1 MIKKAGYLSIHS
13 RRFSRKY
20 AGKCVAVVDDAV
32 VAVGKNRLEV
42 YKKAIKDIPK
52 NKPLGVYY
60 VPTDKDFLTAL

>member
-1 MIKKAGYLSIHS
+1 MIKKANYLSIHS
-13 RRFSRKY
+13 KELSRKY
-20 AGKCVAVVDDAV
+20 AGRCIAVVDDKI
-32 VAVGKNRLEV
+32 VAVGRNRLEV

>member
-13 RRFSRKY
+13 KEFSRRY

-42 YKKAIKDIPK
+42 YKKAVRDIPPH
-52 NKPLGVYY
+52 KPLGVYY
-60 VPTDKDFLTAL
+60 VPTDKDFLTVL